1 MKIGRYLGKIRYRNG
16 NSLQRQTFMFSF
28 DSENVL
34 LLTSIELL
42 RTLCVHFGSVVY
54 FFSFFFKA
62 LEKKLVNWIRF
73 QALQGTKLDLS
84 QVTKENSINF
94 CLFTSLYHLFISSLC
109 IMSPP
114 DLIMSRDFWKNGSRY
129 LFKSLSSLWIKRIT
143 YSVNVEIMIMVKL

>member
-1 MKIGRYLGKIRYRNG
+1 MEILWRDKHSCFLLIPRMFYYLLQQNCFERY
-16 NSLQRQTFMFSF
+16 
-28 DSENVL
+28 V
-34 LLTSIELL
+34 SIL
-42 RTLCVHFGSVVY
+42 VVY

-62 LEKKLVNWIRF
+62 SEKKLVNWIRF

-114 DLIMSRDFWKNGSRY
+114 DLIMRRDFWKNGSRY